1 MSGLPRSAGMEELL
15 QRLARAEIDFHSR
28 RLEAPPAEQTTRQA
42 KATHDLWNR
51 RGRETNPGVMEGGL
65 TVEGRALTRVAWL
78 YFRQAPRISPRESRE
93 RAERWLF
100 FRQAS
105 EVLRQRRAAAE
116 ASTRRASGLGS
127 GGGPNLELLRLE
139 YQSLVSAANMTR
151 KLDEEARRDFPR
163 SHPRF
168 PEIRKHD
175 AQARRGGCRRRA
187 LRDGP
192 R

>member
-1 MSGLPRSAGMEELL
+1 M
-15 QRLARAEIDFHSR
+15 
-28 RLEAPPAEQTTRQA
+28 
-42 KATHDLWNR
+42 
-51 RGRETNPGVMEGGL
+51 
-65 TVEGRALTRVAWL
+65 
-78 YFRQAPRISPRESRE
+78 
-93 RAERWLF
+93 WLF

-116 ASTRRASGLGS
+116 ASARRASGLGS

-187 LRDGP
+187 LRDDP